1 MASLVTDDNDA
12 TTRTTTTTTRTAT
25 TTNCELSHFE
35 DLPGILQ
42 ICSGTEIK
50 PGIISYFD
58 DDIHAVI
65 NMFAKTST
73 KFLKYKPLYRKYF
86 TIVLAKKYGGAPF
99 LLTNGGRI
107 RTGGV

>member
-1 MASLVTDDNDA
+1 MASLATDDND
-12 TTRTTTTTTRTAT
+12 TTTTTRRRT
-25 TTNCELSHFE
+25 TTTEASELPHFE

-42 ICSGTEIK
+42 ICSGIDTK

-73 KFLKYKPLYRKYF
+73 KFLEYEPLRQKYF
-86 TIVLAKKYGGAPF
+86 KVFSLFSKIIH
-99 LLTNGGRI
+99 I
-107 RTGGV
+107 RNSSSNYKSFYIHIWI